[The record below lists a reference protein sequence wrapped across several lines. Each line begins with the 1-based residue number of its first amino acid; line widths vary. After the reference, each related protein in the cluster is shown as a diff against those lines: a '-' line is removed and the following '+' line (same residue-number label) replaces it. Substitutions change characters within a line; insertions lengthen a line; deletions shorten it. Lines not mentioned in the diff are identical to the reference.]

1 MSTENP
7 AAVEPQPTDK
17 QTAEQTANDLVLAKV
32 LHCSETELCS
42 NPNNLELREGD
53 SVVIPTKYGKDLA
66 VILGPVAEEN
76 VGTWKQIQAVDRI
89 ATETDLSRYRQN
101 IRREAQAYDFCRRR
115 VRARRLEMKL
125 VSAHY
130 ILDEPKLLFF
140 FTADGRVDFRE
151 LVKDLVGEFRIRIE
165 LRQIGVRDE
174 SRVLGGVGVCGRTLC
189 CHGLTDKL
197 CPVSIKMAKVQNL
210 SLNSMKISG
219 PCGRLLCCLYYEH
232 DFYLDEK
239 QRFPDEGSRINYD
252 GTVFRITEVNII
264 SRQVRLA
271 GEDGRY
277 LALPVC
283 RFRRE
288 ADSRRWRILDAE
300 EGCPA
305 AVSPSESVSSE

>member
-1 MSTENP
+1 MSDQQDTAVDS
-7 AAVEPQPTDK
+7 AAGETRVEIPQGT
-17 QTAEQTANDLVLAKV
+17 LFLAKV

-42 NPNNLELREGD
+42 NPDSLGLYEGD
-53 SVVIPTKYGKDLA
+53 MVMITTKYGKDMA
-66 VILGPVAEEN
+66 TVLGPVSESNA
-76 VGTWKQIQAVDRI
+76 GSWKDVQTVERI
-89 ATETDLSRYRQN
+89 ATETDLSRYREN
-101 IRREAQAYDFCRRR
+101 LRREAQAFDSCRRR
-115 VRARRLEMKL
+115 IQARRLDMKL
-125 VSAHY
+125 VAAHY

-174 SRVLGGVGVCGRTLC
+174 SRVLGGIGVCGRTLC

-232 DFYLDEK
+232 DFYVGEK
-239 QRFPDEGSRINYD
+239 QRFPEEGIRIPYDE
-252 GTVFRITEVNII
+252 TVFRITEVNVI
-264 SRQVRLA
+264 SRQIRLA

-277 LALPVC
+277 ISLPAC
-283 RFRRE
+283 RFER
-288 ADSRRWRILDAE
+288 DPQTRRWKILDGA
-300 EGCPA
+300 GCPA
-305 AVSPSESVSSE
+305 AANPELPQ